1 MQHPALKLAIL
12 DALRIYVRQRPGL
25 DFANYGDWAVFRSES
40 RRITRQLNDA
50 ELLIDA
56 VELRQSITA
65 DDILAEATERERLT
79 ITMTGALVGISYT
92 TGQYWPTEYRAAVCR
107 LLSRVLWRYWA
118 DDLPPCSADE
128 VRRIARLEMGLPLS
142 RRWFA

>member
-1 MQHPALKLAIL
+1 MTNEPSKLAIL
-12 DALRIYVRQRPGL
+12 EALRAFVRQRPGL
-25 DFANYGDWAVFRSES
+25 EFANYGDLTVFRSES

-56 VELRQSITA
+56 VELRQSITV

-79 ITMTGALVGISYT
+79 ITMADASVGISYT

-107 LLSRVLWRYWA
+107 LLSRVLWRNWA

-128 VRRIARLEMGLPLS
+128 VRRIARRELEIG
-142 RRWFA
+142 RAHV